1 MKKLF
6 YIAISML
13 LFAVACDNTT
23 PEDAPVQST
32 SALEYAVDVIED
44 HQVVIVKPEDIAPTA
59 PVVVVLTD
67 DVELRPLAAAPVPA
81 IPDVNFKAA
90 EHCLIGRYALCVVD
104 ANGSNEVSY
113 LTAVKALFPEAS
125 KFYLLSYRNGLAYT
139 AAMLM
144 PTQFAAFGCVSGAI
158 DVATYKQAKF
168 TKPVSFVHVHA
179 TGNSVYKWTGVQNKS
194 VSVPLSVGAIVAI
207 DECLTFTT
215 SELLPRQG
223 KGVVTC
229 THYTHSLSGCD
240 VKLYTVDGTNN
251 GWCDEEFEVYN
262 QIWNFFKTH

>member
-23 PEDAPVQST
+23 PEDAPVQSAT
-32 SALEYAVDVIED
+32 SLTYSVDVVED
-44 HQVVIVKPEDIAPTA
+44 HMVVIVKPEDAVATA
-59 PVVVVLTD
+59 PVVVVLSE
-67 DVELRPLAAAPVPA
+67 DVELRPLAAAPVPV

-90 EHCLIGRYALCVVD
+90 EHCLIGGYTLCIVD
-104 ANGSNEVSY
+104 TNGSKDVSY
-113 LTAVKALFPEAS
+113 LNSVKALFPEAS
-125 KFYLLSYRNGLAYT
+125 KYYLLSYRNGLAYT

-144 PTQFAAFGCVSGAI
+144 PDAFAAYGCVSGAI

-179 TGNSVYKWTGVQNKS
+179 TGNTVYKWTGVENKS

-207 DECLTFTT
+207 NECLTFSTL
-215 SELLPRQG
+215 ELLPREG
-223 KGVVTC
+223 KGQVTC
-229 THYTHSLSGCD
+229 THYTNSLSGCD
-240 VKLYTVDGTNN
+240 VKLYSVDGANN